1 MNRVLGQ
8 NGQTTLSPNPSPSRE
23 RGTSDPLELI
33 AEGRH
38 SVEAICRESKM
49 SILELARIVT
59 TTNNLGQL
67 HQVAQL
73 HATQREMMLGRLKRE
88 ALVRLAELTEE
99 VPAASADEVRASEVM
114 RKACV
119 DLLRYGESSSSGP
132 ISTRSQSPPP
142 ATTTLSPLGEEKVLA
157 FLEQLGEEKYEDE
170 PYEPRAQ
177 ASGPVELAGWS
188 KAEPQAT
195 REDVRE
201 VEITHDAQVGMA
213 FGKTSDHGTE
223 PYRTRTRRVP
233 PGDTRTGETPM
244 PPTSHHLTQGECL
257 LEYRVP
263 KTDNENL
270 TTDHFSTMPIRRE
283 WKKMPH

>member
-1 MNRVLGQ
+1 
-8 NGQTTLSPNPSPSRE
+8 
-23 RGTSDPLELI
+23 
-33 AEGRH
+33 
-38 SVEAICRESKM
+38 M

-59 TTNNLGQL
+59 TPDNLRQL

-73 HATQREMMLGRLKRE
+73 HALEREMMLGRLKRE

-233 PGDTRTGETPM
+233 PGDTRTGGTPV
-244 PPTSHHLTQGECL
+244 PPASHRGITSSDTRRTPTGIPSTENRQRKPDNGKL
-257 LEYRVP
+257 LDDAHP
-263 KTDNENL
+263 
-270 TTDHFSTMPIRRE
+270 P
-283 WKKMPH
+283 